1 MKLNN
6 KIPWVLAVGTLGVT
20 TTGVLNTTVIFGI
33 ASVVLGGCAMITALL
48 TKQRIEKRKLKP
60 ALAEELR

>member
-6 KIPWVLAVGTLGVT
+6 KIPWALVMATLGAT
-20 TTGVLNTTVIFGI
+20 ATGALNTTVIFGI
-33 ASVVLGGCAMITALL
+33 ASVVLGGCALITALL
-48 TKQRIEKRKLKP
+48 TRQRVEKRKLKP

>member
-6 KIPWVLAVGTLGVT
+6 KIPWALVIATLGAT
-20 TTGVLNTTVIFGI
+20 TTGALNTTVIFGI
-33 ASVVLGGCAMITALL
+33 ASVVLGGCALITALL
-48 TKQRIEKRKLKP
+48 TRQRVEKRKLKP

>member
-1 MKLNN
+1 M
-6 KIPWVLAVGTLGVT
+6 ATLGVT
-20 TTGVLNTTVIFGI
+20 YAGALNTTVIFGI

>member
-6 KIPWVLAVGTLGVT
+6 KIPWALVMATLGVT
-20 TTGVLNTTVIFGI
+20 YAGALNTTVIFGI

-48 TKQRIEKRKLKP
+48 TRQQIEKRKLKP